1 MKAFV
6 TGATGFLGSH
16 VARVLAEQ
24 GAELRLLVR
33 PTSDLR
39 NLDGLNADRVVGDLR
54 DAASISKAL
63 SGCDVVFHVAA
74 DYRLW
79 VRDPDEMYRSNV
91 EGTRSLLEAARKQ
104 GVRRVVY
111 TSSVAT
117 MGFTSNH
124 AWTGEGARPHTSTVA
139 DEESPVSLAD
149 MIGHYKRS
157 KFMAEQVAVE
167 AARSGVDVVIVNPT
181 TPIGE
186 RDIKPTPT
194 GRIVVDFLKRKFPAY
209 VETGLNL
216 VDATECA
223 RGHVQALEKG
233 RSGERYILGGENLT
247 LKQILDRLAAIT
259 GLPSPTVK
267 LPYIFALAA
276 GVVDEMVTGRLLGR
290 EPRATIDAVRMG
302 RKMMFV
308 SSAKA
313 ERELGWRTV
322 PVDGAHC
329 AGRWTG
335 SGATGMSRIAIIAA
349 MEREVGPLIRN
360 WKVRTMEHGGRR
372 YRLFENG
379 EATLVCGGIGA
390 EAARRATEA
399 VIREVNP
406 VRVISVGFAG
416 ALDASLQVGH
426 VFEPRTVINAA
437 DGVRTEVGSGEG
449 ILVSSATVAGKEQ
462 KIRFRQSLWREC
474 GGHGSRS
481 RGARSAGAGSRV
493 RSFESHLRRRRFHP
507 ARVGSLCGGRREL
520 SVRPLRV
527 PCGSAP
533 VAVGRD
539 DCAGAE

>member
-1 MKAFV
+1 MLAFV

-39 NLDGLNADRVVGDLR
+39 NVDGLNADRVVGDLR
-54 DAASISKAL
+54 DAASIAKAL

-79 VRDPDEMYRSNV
+79 VRGRDCSEMYRSNV
-91 EGTRSLLEAARKQ
+91 EGTRSLLEAARKH
-104 GVRRVVY
+104 GVRRIVY

-117 MGFTSNH
+117 MGFTSGSNN
-124 AWTGEGARPHTSTVA
+124 GKVA
-139 DEESPVSLAD
+139 DEQSPVGIED

-181 TPIGE
+181 TPMGE
-186 RDIKPTPT
+186 RDIKLTPT
-194 GRIVVDFLKRKFPAY
+194 GRIVVDFMKRKFPAY

-259 GLPSPTVK
+259 NLPSPTVK

-276 GVVDEMVTGRLLGR
+276 GVVDEMVTGRILGR

-322 PVDGAHC
+322 PVDGA
-329 AGRWTG
+329 
-335 SGATGMSRIAIIAA
+335 
-349 MEREVGPLIRN
+349 
-360 WKVRTMEHGGRR
+360 
-372 YRLFENG
+372 
-379 EATLVCGGIGA
+379 
-390 EAARRATEA
+390 
-399 VIREVNP
+399 
-406 VRVISVGFAG
+406 
-416 ALDASLQVGH
+416 
-426 VFEPRTVINAA
+426 
-437 DGVRTEVGSGEG
+437 
-449 ILVSSATVAGKEQ
+449 
-462 KIRFRQSLWREC
+462 
-474 GGHGSRS
+474 
-481 RGARSAGAGSRV
+481 
-493 RSFESHLRRRRFHP
+493 LRR
-507 ARVGSLCGGRREL
+507 
-520 SVRPLRV
+520 SVEWFRANAYV
-527 PCGSAP
+527 
-533 VAVGRD
+533 
-539 DCAGAE
+539 

>member
-1 MKAFV
+1 MKAFI

-24 GAELRLLVR
+24 GADLRLLVR

-54 DAASISKAL
+54 EAASLEKAIA
-63 SGCDVVFHVAA
+63 GCDVVFHVAA

-104 GVRRVVY
+104 RLRRVVY

-117 MGFTSNH
+117 MGFISGISSKNGH
-124 AWTGEGARPHTSTVA
+124 VA
-139 DEESPVSLAD
+139 DEDSPVSLRD

-157 KFMAEQVAVE
+157 KFIAEQVAFE
-167 AARSGVDVVIVNPT
+167 AAQSGVDVVIVNPT

-267 LPYIFALAA
+267 VPYLVALAA
-276 GVVDEMVTGRLLGR
+276 GVVDEMVTGRIMGR
-290 EPRATIDAVRMG
+290 EPRATIDEVRLS

-313 ERELGWRTV
+313 ERELDWRMV
-322 PVDGAHC
+322 PVDGA
-329 AGRWTG
+329 
-335 SGATGMSRIAIIAA
+335 
-349 MEREVGPLIRN
+349 
-360 WKVRTMEHGGRR
+360 
-372 YRLFENG
+372 
-379 EATLVCGGIGA
+379 
-390 EAARRATEA
+390 
-399 VIREVNP
+399 
-406 VRVISVGFAG
+406 
-416 ALDASLQVGH
+416 
-426 VFEPRTVINAA
+426 
-437 DGVRTEVGSGEG
+437 
-449 ILVSSATVAGKEQ
+449 
-462 KIRFRQSLWREC
+462 
-474 GGHGSRS
+474 
-481 RGARSAGAGSRV
+481 
-493 RSFESHLRRRRFHP
+493 LRR
-507 ARVGSLCGGRREL
+507 
-520 SVRPLRV
+520 SVEWFRANGYV
-527 PCGSAP
+527 
-533 VAVGRD
+533 
-539 DCAGAE
+539 

>member
-1 MKAFV
+1 MLAFV

-16 VARVLAEQ
+16 VARVLSEQ
-24 GAELRLLVR
+24 GAGLRLLVR

-39 NLDGLNADRVVGDLR
+39 NVDGLNADRVVGDLR
-54 DAASISKAL
+54 DAGSIEKTL

-79 VRDPDEMYRSNV
+79 VRDPAEMYRSNV

-117 MGFTSNH
+117 MGFHGTNGH
-124 AWTGEGARPHTSTVA
+124 AGGGKVA
-139 DEESPVSLAD
+139 DEQSPVGIAD

-157 KFMAEQVAVE
+157 KFMAEQVAIE

-216 VDATECA
+216 VDASECA
-223 RGHVQALEKG
+223 RGHIQALEKG

-267 LPYIFALAA
+267 LPYFFALAA
-276 GVVDEMVTGRLLGR
+276 GVVDETVTGRILGR

-322 PVDGAHC
+322 PVD
-329 AGRWTG
+329 
-335 SGATGMSRIAIIAA
+335 AA
-349 MEREVGPLIRN
+349 
-360 WKVRTMEHGGRR
+360 
-372 YRLFENG
+372 
-379 EATLVCGGIGA
+379 
-390 EAARRATEA
+390 
-399 VIREVNP
+399 
-406 VRVISVGFAG
+406 
-416 ALDASLQVGH
+416 
-426 VFEPRTVINAA
+426 
-437 DGVRTEVGSGEG
+437 
-449 ILVSSATVAGKEQ
+449 
-462 KIRFRQSLWREC
+462 
-474 GGHGSRS
+474 
-481 RGARSAGAGSRV
+481 
-493 RSFESHLRRRRFHP
+493 LRR
-507 ARVGSLCGGRREL
+507 
-520 SVRPLRV
+520 SVEWFR
-527 PCGSAP
+527 GNGYA
-533 VAVGRD
+533 
-539 DCAGAE
+539 